1 MKRNEWCSNGGMNLN
16 REYVQGFLVLFFSRS
31 LIKLVESNQVV
42 INLLRRE
49 EGNCELNFVRGKN
62 FR

>member
-31 LIKLVESNQVV
+31 LIKLVEPNQVV

-49 EGNCELNFVRGKN
+49 GGGQGIVN
-62 FR
+62 